1 MRSVWITGT
10 AAVFAAG
17 LIVVAL
23 WAWQSASDIA
33 IEYWGAGRPE
43 VAAWS
48 VRSAAVSVIAAAQAI
63 AVAFVAGRVFRRGAF
78 DTALVF
84 TAGALFAVGLV
95 SALACGVA
103 GR

>member
-1 MRSVWITGT
+1 MRSGWITIM
-10 AAVFAAG
+10 AAALAAG
-17 LIVVAL
+17 LIVVGL

-33 IEYWGAGRPE
+33 IEYWGAARPE

-48 VRSAAVSVIAAAQAI
+48 VRSAAVAVIAGAQAI
-63 AVAFVAGRVFRRGAF
+63 AVVFVAGRVFRRGAF
-78 DTALVF
+78 DTALTF
-84 TAGALFAVGLV
+84 TAVAFVAVGLV